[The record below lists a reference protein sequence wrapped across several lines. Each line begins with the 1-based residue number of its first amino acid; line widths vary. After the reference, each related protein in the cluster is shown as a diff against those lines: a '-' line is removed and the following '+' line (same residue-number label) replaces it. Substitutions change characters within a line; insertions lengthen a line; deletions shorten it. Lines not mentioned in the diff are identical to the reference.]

1 MKRIVN
7 KIALCAGA
15 LALLV
20 SCSLDEV
27 NTRTPVA
34 DTYYATEDGASDL
47 VNSIYSYAQALYRVD
62 IWALTDMG
70 TDIWM
75 VGGDGPKALNNYT
88 FSTSEDYVTNLWNQ
102 CYRGITA
109 ANTLIGRADGIKAA
123 QATVNDFVGQAKF
136 LRAWF
141 YHILVMQYGD
151 VPLVVDEVKE
161 VLTTATRVPVVQIYE
176 QVIKDL
182 QDAENLLPDAATQ
195 WGRPSRTAAQAL
207 LARVYLHA
215 GQWSNAAVYAKKVID
230 SGVYS
235 LEEDYAALWDPKNQK
250 SKEFIWSIQG
260 SANDAFDTER
270 SWASSIFTVRYDVH
284 AASYGMV
291 RDIANGRP
299 YRYFMPT
306 RHFYTMLVDNMDW
319 DSRFEKCFKWTWY
332 VNDESKC
339 KENPGA
345 AVGDTAI
352 YTPPFPVSA
361 AQRERAKGRYRIED
375 INDYFNPDSP
385 NGEET
390 SGPREMFA
398 QLAKWLDP
406 TRVEV
411 GLMSSLDIVAI
422 RLGEMYLIA
431 AEALMK
437 DNKAAEGAEYINAL
451 HKRAAKSE
459 ALYEAHKVSAE
470 DMTIDLILD
479 ERAFELAGECNRWV
493 DLKRTGKLLELVRLY
508 NVDARPNIQDKH
520 LLRPIPTTMMDRVTN
535 KDTFVQN
542 PGY

>member
-1 MKRIVN
+1 MKRIICN
-7 KIALCAGA
+7 IALCIGV
-15 LALLV
+15 LALPV

-27 NTRTPVA
+27 NSRTPVA
-34 DTYYATEDGASDL
+34 DTYYATEDGAGDL

-75 VGGDGPKALNNYT
+75 VGGDGPKAINNYT
-88 FSTSEDYVTNLWNQ
+88 LSTSEGYVTNTWNQ
-102 CYRGITA
+102 CYLGITA
-109 ANTLIGRADGIKAA
+109 ANTLIGRADGIKAPA
-123 QATVNDFVGQAKF
+123 ATVNDFVGQARF

-141 YHILVMQYGD
+141 YHILAMQYGD
-151 VPLVVDEVKE
+151 VPLVLDEVKE
-161 VLTTATRVPVVQIYE
+161 VQTEATRAATAKVYDQMIA
-176 QVIKDL
+176 DL
-182 QDAENLLPDAATQ
+182 QEAEKLLPDTPTQ
-195 WGRPSRTAAQAL
+195 WGRPAKTAAQAL

-215 GQWSNAAVYAKKVID
+215 GQWANAATYAKKVID
-230 SGVYS
+230 SGVYT
-235 LEEDYAALWDPKNQK
+235 LESDFAALWSPDNQK

-284 AASYGMV
+284 ASNYGMV

-319 DSRFEKCFKWTWY
+319 DSRFEKSFKWTWY
-332 VNDESKC
+332 VNNESKC
-339 KENPGA
+339 IENPGA
-345 AVGDTAI
+345 ALGDTAI

-361 AQRERAKGRYRIED
+361 AQREWAKGKYRIED

-390 SGPREMFA
+390 CGPREMFA

-406 TRVEV
+406 TRVDV

-422 RLGEMYLIA
+422 RLAEMYLIA

-459 ALYEAHKVSAE
+459 ALYEAHKVSAD

-493 DLKRTGKLLELVRLY
+493 DLKRTGKLLELVRRY
-508 NVDARPNIQDKH
+508 NVDARPNIKETH
-520 LLRPIPTTMMDRVTN
+520 LVRPIPRTMMDRVTN
-535 KDTFVQN
+535 KDTFTQN